1 MNCLEF
7 RRQLAIDPQCAEV
20 DFVQHRQECARCAEA
35 CAQANAFEDSLR
47 QTLAI
52 TVPPQLAE
60 SILLAHATRQQRQR
74 QYFRRGA
81 ILALAAAVV
90 LAFGIGMRVEAS
102 PLATQAV
109 AHLRDE
115 AEVLTWTKLVPPA
128 SVREAFATR
137 GIALHSIPDGISFVG
152 CCPMGHHLTVH
163 LVMPGSGGPVTVIYV
178 VGDREGARE
187 DFRRDGWHG
196 RSVPMGQGTLILLAQ
211 DASHFDQVENI
222 WRVALVRRFRQSIT
236 ARISTGVI
244 LTSNL

>member
-35 CAQANAFEDSLR
+35 SAQASAFEDSL
-47 QTLAI
+47 QQALAI
-52 TVPPQLAE
+52 TAPSQLAE

-74 QYFRRGA
+74 QYVRRGA

-109 AHLRDE
+109 AHLRAE
-115 AEVLTWTKLVPPA
+115 AEVLTWTKLVPPE

-137 GIALHSIPDGISFVG
+137 GIALKRIPEGISFVG
-152 CCPMGHHLTVH
+152 CCPMGRHMTVH
-163 LVMPGSGGPVTVIYV
+163 VVMPGSSGPVTVIYV
-178 VGDREGARE
+178 LGDREKERE
-187 DFRRDGWHG
+187 DFRREGWLG
-196 RSVPMGQGTLILLAQ
+196 RSVPMGQGTLLLLAEDTSQ
-211 DASHFDQVENI
+211 FDHIENI
-222 WRVALVRRFRQSIT
+222 WRAALVG
-236 ARISTGVI
+236 A
-244 LTSNL
+244 